1 MKRLFITTLCFVL
14 AGLFWLVF
22 GNQSVNRDKYIT
34 QNILDM
40 SRPIDVTID
49 IEFLRSL
56 KPAYLT
62 LSISLIVFS
71 VVYYLVTNSSG
82 DSSAAPYQASTAPVV
97 VEAVPSEAPALSAGT
112 EQVAGTSDSSVFG
125 EIVDKPVNAVSV
137 GTAAVLAGATSA
149 PTATQTTGSGS
160 TVPETGVVGIT
171 AGLLVSLVFF
181 LTGMYYISS
190 NPRKAA
196 LSGFE
201 KKILKDN

>member
-56 KPAYLT
+56 KPAY
-62 LSISLIVFS
+62 